1 MFNSGSYND
10 YTVKCLTLFYQR
22 EREFEIFKKIWYYNF
37 RKNKGGE
44 TVRLSNLE
52 KMCLLRQT
60 EDVNHRFQLQRQMM
74 KSSAVSADNS
84 DAIEKIERVRNA
96 LKELK
101 NFK

>member
-1 MFNSGSYND
+1 LRFS
-10 YTVKCLTLFYQR
+10 
-22 EREFEIFKKIWYYNF
+22 KKYGIMISE
-37 RKNKGGE
+37 KNKGGE

-60 EDVNHRFQLQRQMM
+60 EDVNRRFQLQRQMM

>member
-1 MFNSGSYND
+1 MVVINYH
-10 YTVKCLTLFYQR
+10 TVKCLTLFYQR

-37 RKNKGGE
+37 RKNEGGE

-60 EDVNHRFQLQRQMM
+60 EDVNRRFQLQRQMM

-96 LKELK
+96 LKKLK